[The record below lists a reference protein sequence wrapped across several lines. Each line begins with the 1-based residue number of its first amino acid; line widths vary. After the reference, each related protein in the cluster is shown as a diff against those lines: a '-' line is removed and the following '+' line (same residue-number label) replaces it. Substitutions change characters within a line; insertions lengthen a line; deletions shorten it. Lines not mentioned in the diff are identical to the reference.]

1 MNNLKALKTVDGILE
16 ESQKQNLLMTILHM
30 MIYDQVIIC
39 VNSKIRL
46 IGFQS

>member
-1 MNNLKALKTVDGILE
+1 MNNLKSIEDSRWNSLE

-39 VNSKIRL
+39 VNSKIT
-46 IGFQS
+46 FD